1 MRKSKLFVVGVV
13 IGALAVVGTG
23 VYFASKSETVK
34 NAVKGV
40 TGGNSND
47 IDADE
52 LRAKIEEARKR
63 IAAEMEK
70 NKA

>member
-1 MRKSKLFVVGVV
+1 M
-13 IGALAVVGTG
+13 
-23 VYFASKSETVK
+23 YFASKSETVK

-40 TGGNSND
+40 TGGNSNE